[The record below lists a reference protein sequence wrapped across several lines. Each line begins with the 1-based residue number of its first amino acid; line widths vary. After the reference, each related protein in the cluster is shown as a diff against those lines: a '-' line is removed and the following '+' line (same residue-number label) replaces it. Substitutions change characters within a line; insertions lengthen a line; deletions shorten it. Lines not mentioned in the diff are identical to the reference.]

1 MDAGRRTPPSVSAW
15 HRGKPG
21 SGGPARPGLGAPRP
35 PRPCPPPRAAPPQRR
50 RSVSGPGASG
60 ARPPPAP
67 ASPPEASAAPS
78 ILGNSLISL
87 GSGGGIP
94 LLIWRF
100 RPRLRE
106 SGGRA
111 RGARTR
117 SPGCRQDA
125 RAPARPRAA
134 RARGFVAGRAGGT
147 ETAGNTRVA
156 PAPPAA
162 ASRAERPPLPLA
174 LPASPPCP
182 RRGRVPAAPQPRMRR
197 SFPGAGS
204 APRVGAARSRKR
216 ESLGLRSSA
225 GRVLLRPLPPRAAE
239 LSPPHQTGA
248 DPGAPRRPHAT
259 ESGALLKPEP
269 WAPHGRSPRW
279 LGCDGK

>member
-204 APRVGAARSRKR
+204 APRVGGCLLPEKGISGTPQLCR
-216 ESLGLRSSA
+216 ESLAPPAPAESGGALPAAPDRGRPRRSA
-225 GRVLLRPLPPRAAE
+225 PPARDGERGTAK
-239 LSPPHQTGA
+239 TGA
-248 DPGAPRRPHAT
+248 LGTARP
-259 ESGALLKPEP
+259 
-269 WAPHGRSPRW
+269 
-279 LGCDGK
+279 

>member
-125 RAPARPRAA
+125 RAPARPPPCRESA
-134 RARGFVAGRAGGT
+134 RLRRRAGGRHRDRG
-147 ETAGNTRVA
+147 EHPGGSSPAGGGIAGRTPPPPARPTRLPPVPAEGPRAGSSAAADAEEFPGRWQRA
-156 PAPPAA
+156 PGGGCLLPEKGISGTPQLCRESLAPPAP
-162 ASRAERPPLPLA
+162 AESGGA
-174 LPASPPCP
+174 LPAAPDRGRP
-182 RRGRVPAAPQPRMRR
+182 RR
-197 SFPGAGS
+197 S
-204 APRVGAARSRKR
+204 APPARDGERGTAK
-216 ESLGLRSSA
+216 
-225 GRVLLRPLPPRAAE
+225 
-239 LSPPHQTGA
+239 TGA
-248 DPGAPRRPHAT
+248 LGTARP
-259 ESGALLKPEP
+259 
-269 WAPHGRSPRW
+269 
-279 LGCDGK
+279 